1 MIQSFRKAVH
11 PVQVHAKKQMRAPQI
26 RFSTQRFF
34 KCRNSLRK
42 FVLQMPDKAQALPDL
57 RLVSYGQIVFI
68 CFFRTPKVTG
78 GKRDRK
84 STRLN
89 SSHTVISYAVFC
101 LKKKIN
107 QKDLIN

>member
-78 GKRDRK
+78 GFRATGGLEVGLRGT
-84 STRLN
+84 S
-89 SSHTVISYAVFC
+89 C
-101 LKKKIN
+101 QLKKCREHEPDHGDG
-107 QKDLIN
+107 Q